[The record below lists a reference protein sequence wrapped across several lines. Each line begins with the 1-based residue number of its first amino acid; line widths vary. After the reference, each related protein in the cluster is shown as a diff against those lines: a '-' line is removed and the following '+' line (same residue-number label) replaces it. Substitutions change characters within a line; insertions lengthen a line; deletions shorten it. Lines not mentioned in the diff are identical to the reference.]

1 MKKIPNAAK
10 CAPIFETTTKKHS
23 METKTGTED
32 KDHKGAEKNLEDKFE
47 TFMKNPKTS
56 SGGGGFL
63 KSKDEAK
70 EKKKGSSSSST
81 KDGMLT
87 TGGVLLTAA
96 VMLLKA
102 MEKKK
107 K

>member
-1 MKKIPNAAK
+1 
-10 CAPIFETTTKKHS
+10 

-32 KDHKGAEKNLEDKFE
+32 KDQKGAEQNLEDKFE

-70 EKKKGSSSSST
+70 
-81 KDGMLT
+81 
-87 TGGVLLTAA
+87 
-96 VMLLKA
+96 
-102 MEKKK
+102 
-107 K
+107 